1 MNENFYGILGLSK
14 DATESEIK
22 KAYRR
27 LSLQYHPDKNSNDE
41 EKNKLFCKV
50 SNAYQVL
57 SDPEKRKS
65 YDFSL
70 NSGMSYNEG
79 DSETFTEFSNNINLD
94 DILKTF
100 LQMNLEMRDHHEAH
114 FRNNHMFANMF
125 ERQQPPE
132 QVDNIVKC
140 IDITL
145 DDVYY
150 GPTVPI
156 EINRAIVKNGQ
167 RYSEMERLYIT
178 IPKGSDTNDRIIIN
192 GKGHYINQICSD
204 IEVIINVLQH
214 NHYKRN
220 GLTLLITKDITL
232 KESLC
237 GFVLDLEYFDK
248 VYKLRNKPGQIITPT
263 TIKILDNMGLTN
275 GLYTGNL
282 EIKFN
287 IIFPISLSL
296 EIIETLN
303 KNLP

>member
-1 MNENFYGILGLSK
+1 M
-14 DATESEIK
+14 
-22 KAYRR
+22 
-27 LSLQYHPDKNSNDE
+27 
-41 EKNKLFCKV
+41 
-50 SNAYQVL
+50 
-57 SDPEKRKS
+57 
-65 YDFSL
+65 
-70 NSGMSYNEG
+70 
-79 DSETFTEFSNNINLD
+79 
-94 DILKTF
+94 
-100 LQMNLEMRDHHEAH
+100 
-114 FRNNHMFANMF
+114 
-125 ERQQPPE
+125 
-132 QVDNIVKC
+132 
-140 IDITL
+140 
-145 DDVYY
+145 
-150 GPTVPI
+150 
-156 EINRAIVKNGQ
+156 
-167 RYSEMERLYIT
+167 YIT